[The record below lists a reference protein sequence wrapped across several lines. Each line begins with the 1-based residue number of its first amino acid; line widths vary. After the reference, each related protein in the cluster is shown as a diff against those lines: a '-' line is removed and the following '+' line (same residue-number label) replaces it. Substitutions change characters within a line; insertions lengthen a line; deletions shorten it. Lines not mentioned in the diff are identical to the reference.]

1 MCSEKGYAHTEQ
13 GKEERRKKGY
23 TGLCSLME
31 TSILLIQFLNFYL
44 CLFICF
50 CLLCICMWIAYSSS
64 GTDLCGCVC
73 TYVYTRGQ
81 PHSSAFPGYSPPFFF
96 SVVCNLPSRL
106 GWLASSPW
114 IYLHSTGI
122 SSLYHHV

>member
-44 CLFICF
+44 YLFVFVCFVYACGLHIHLLVQICVDVF
-50 CLLCICMWIAYSSS
+50 AHMCIPEDNLIPQHSQ
-64 GTDLCGCVC
+64 GTVHPSFS
-73 TYVYTRGQ
+73 Q
-81 PHSSAFPGYSPPFFF
+81 WSAI
-96 SVVCNLPSRL
+96 CQ
-106 GWLASSPW
+106 AD
-114 IYLHSTGI
+114 
-122 SSLYHHV
+122 